1 MVLAKRISKLEIF
14 TNSSLSDLVQ
24 RSWFGEN
31 LQRSELFER
40 NELDVMQ
47 QFVEV
52 HEVFR
57 IQTKFTSVC
66 LSVIMVSSERFL
78 MPTHYM
84 LTHAAT
90 R

>member
-1 MVLAKRISKLEIF
+1 MARRPGGSVGPAGPVVLVKHISKLEIF

-31 LQRSELFER
+31 QILLFKS

-52 HEVFR
+52 HEVF
-57 IQTKFTSVC
+57 
-66 LSVIMVSSERFL
+66 
-78 MPTHYM
+78 
-84 LTHAAT
+84 
-90 R
+90 